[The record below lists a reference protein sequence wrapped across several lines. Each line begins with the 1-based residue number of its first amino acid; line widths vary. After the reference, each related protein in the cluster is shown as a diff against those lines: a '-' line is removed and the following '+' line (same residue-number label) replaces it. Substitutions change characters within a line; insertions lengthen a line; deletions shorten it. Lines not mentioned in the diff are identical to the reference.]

1 MKARPGDSVRLKD
14 ADHFGMRGTI
24 KRVARS
30 HLVVELVNANDL
42 VQLTHDEVT
51 NYSLAARKAW
61 TSMPNKR
68 VGRPKGS
75 RVCDRTSVIFRIDRD
90 LWDEFRALESEKLI
104 KNRTILINTILREK
118 LAAMKSER
126 LSTNG

>member
-1 MKARPGDSVRLKD
+1 MRAHPGDRVRLKD

-30 HLVVELVNANDL
+30 HLVVELADAND
-42 VQLTHDEVT
+42 VVELTHSEVT

-68 VGRPKGS
+68 VGRPRGS
-75 RVCDRTSVIFRIDRD
+75 RICDRTSVTFRIDRD
-90 LWDEFRALESEKLI
+90 LWDEFRALESDKLI
-104 KNRTILINTILREK
+104 KNRTTLINTILREK

-126 LSTNG
+126 LSTHG